1 MTDLKYMDFMP
12 GNDLR
17 NELESRNDE
26 GGKERDL
33 ESEGLPQN
41 VNSTIEARIL
51 GH

>member
-1 MTDLKYMDFMP
+1 MTDLKYMDFML

-26 GGKERDL
+26 GGKRDL

-41 VNSTIEARIL
+41 VNSTIGARIL